1 MPLFFYHFFYQ
12 NHTFFDFFFL
22 IPISLIIFYN
32 VDICDSPVPSGL
44 SLFFFL
50 PPVFLGGV
58 LLAAFDVD
66 FLLVA
71 FFFSAGFSASG
82 LSSDLPPR
90 TLAIVSAEL
99 TFALYSKWLLREV
112 EAPDGTSTV
121 VQNKEV
127 CVKHHR
133 QYPMNG

>member
-90 TLAIVSAEL
+90 TLAILSRYRRTSRNEPPSYAVSSGVAR
-99 TFALYSKWLLREV
+99 SPMILLIRRIV
-112 EAPDGTSTV
+112 SI
-121 VQNKEV
+121 QS
-127 CVKHHR
+127 
-133 QYPMNG
+133 

>member
-71 FFFSAGFSASG
+71 FFFSARRKENGDSIQCRIA
-82 LSSDLPPR
+82 
-90 TLAIVSAEL
+90 
-99 TFALYSKWLLREV
+99 ALFFI
-112 EAPDGTSTV
+112 A
-121 VQNKEV
+121 NA
-127 CVKHHR
+127 
-133 QYPMNG
+133 